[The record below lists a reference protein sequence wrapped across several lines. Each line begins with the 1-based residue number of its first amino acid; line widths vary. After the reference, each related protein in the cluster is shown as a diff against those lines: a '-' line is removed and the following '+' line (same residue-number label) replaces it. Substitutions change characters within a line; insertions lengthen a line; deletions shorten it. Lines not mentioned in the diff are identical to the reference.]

1 MWHGVLFYI
10 QGWSS
15 SLRSFVWRVDIRSP
29 YTLDYPT
36 DYLRSRL
43 LRKSW
48 RFGLSNICWQNI
60 FMCWSVSS
68 RVKTRITKE
77 RNLQYVAVMNLR
89 PRNVS
94 TKWSLFNISFGQVTR
109 FSILV
114 GCLNCFLLHGFF
126 SFCIDRVDL
135 VNHVLFS
142 VFWMFLFE
150 FQTILSNKWVLK
162 VNVAV
167 TALIFWLSA
176 CLGQSKVL

>member
-114 GCLNCFLLHGFF
+114 GCLNCFLLHRFF
-126 SFCIDRVDL
+126 SFLYWPSWPGKPCTFFGFLNVFVWIPNYL
-135 VNHVLFS
+135 VKQIGFK
-142 VFWMFLFE
+142 
-150 FQTILSNKWVLK
+150 T
-162 VNVAV
+162 
-167 TALIFWLSA
+167 
-176 CLGQSKVL
+176 